1 MNPNSELFGWAIL
14 VATCLGPIAAV
25 LVTRYNDARRAKHE
39 RQMSVFRTLMA
50 TRATDLNSERVAAL
64 NLIQIEFAN
73 HPDVLQAWSG
83 LLQHFGGPDA
93 TNEEEAKRFARERT
107 RLTTVLLDKMA
118 RRLGMRVEQLDIL
131 EGVYHPRGFWQIE
144 QEQQALR
151 RLLLEIAA
159 GQRAITVVL
168 APPATDARQLAA

>member
-73 HPDVLQAWSG
+73 TPT
-83 LLQHFGGPDA
+83 P
-93 TNEEEAKRFARERT
+93 
-107 RLTTVLLDKMA
+107 
-118 RRLGMRVEQLDIL
+118 
-131 EGVYHPRGFWQIE
+131 
-144 QEQQALR
+144 
-151 RLLLEIAA
+151 
-159 GQRAITVVL
+159 
-168 APPATDARQLAA
+168 